1 MRMGLFG
8 HLFDSNKDGKL
19 DYNEEVRRQLWF
31 EHEKKLRDKR
41 NKESQKSESTSKYIG
56 GCYPVNTWE
65 DEYRNN
71 IFGVDP
77 NFYLDKSEFLRD
89 LEKAREAQRRWIA
102 ALSPEEKSLAKKYQ
116 IVPSRYATYQEFRRR
131 LDKVVKSEVSKL
143 TVDDEAEK
151 VSPSLL
157 QDTEN
162 MRKELQRK
170 MKISVSKKKAF
181 LQETFELLKEDYT
194 SNGSAIKDIIGKMAK
209 LDCDCAVGMW
219 KYLIQAYPDVL
230 HGFYDFGYSIMNTL
244 ERAIDSETVYR
255 LVVED
260 SFLKNAIFSEL
271 GDMQYSPIQ
280 AIRFYVFSGQTE
292 IADELLALSYH
303 NKYRR
308 TSFFEILDGIL
319 NNYYDERLGDDAFEM
334 LMGWIEKVDGKQDR
348 AKLNLAMLNY
358 MEEE

>member
-8 HLFDSNKDGKL
+8 HLFDSNNDGKL
-19 DYNEEVRRQLWF
+19 DFDEEVRRQLWF
-31 EHEKKLRDKR
+31 EHEKNLRDQR
-41 NKESQKSESTSKYIG
+41 SKESQNRRPTISYTG
-56 GCYPVNTWE
+56 GRYPINTWE

-77 NFYLDKSEFLRD
+77 NFYLD
-89 LEKAREAQRRWIA
+89 
-102 ALSPEEKSLAKKYQ
+102 
-116 IVPSRYATYQEFRRR
+116 
-131 LDKVVKSEVSKL
+131 
-143 TVDDEAEK
+143 DEAEK
-151 VSPSLL
+151 VCPSLF

-162 MRKELQRK
+162 MCEELQRN
-170 MKISVSKKKAF
+170 MKISASKKKTF
-181 LQETFELLKEDYT
+181 LQETFELLKEDYI
-194 SNGSAIKDIIGKMAK
+194 SNADAIRDIIGKMAK

-219 KYLIQAYPDVL
+219 KYLIEAYPETL
-230 HGFYDFGYSIMNTL
+230 HGFYDFGYIIMNTL
-244 ERAIDSETVYR
+244 EQAVDRETVYR

-292 IADELLALSYH
+292 IANELLTLSYN

-319 NNYYDERLGDDAFEM
+319 NNYYDEWLGEDGFEM
-334 LMGWIEKVDGKQDR
+334 LMGWIAKVKSKQER